1 MESSEAKSMR
11 LLAIYARLLDGEI
24 LNKSKLADE
33 FGVTNRSIQRDIE
46 SLRVF
51 LSEEMMGREV
61 IYDAKAKGYRLEA
74 AHPI

>member
-1 MESSEAKSMR
+1 MEISEAKSMR
-11 LLAIYARLLDGEI
+11 LLTIYARLLDGEI